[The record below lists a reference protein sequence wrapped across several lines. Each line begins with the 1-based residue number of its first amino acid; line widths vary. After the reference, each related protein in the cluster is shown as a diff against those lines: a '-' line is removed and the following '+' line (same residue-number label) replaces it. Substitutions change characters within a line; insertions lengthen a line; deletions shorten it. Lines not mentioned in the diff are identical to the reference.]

1 MSSLLANLMLAV
13 AVKGSEALPFP
24 ELICAV
30 VPNLQQGSNKP
41 WNHFWKEA
49 DQQSPL
55 ILFF

>member
-1 MSSLLANLMLAV
+1 MLAV